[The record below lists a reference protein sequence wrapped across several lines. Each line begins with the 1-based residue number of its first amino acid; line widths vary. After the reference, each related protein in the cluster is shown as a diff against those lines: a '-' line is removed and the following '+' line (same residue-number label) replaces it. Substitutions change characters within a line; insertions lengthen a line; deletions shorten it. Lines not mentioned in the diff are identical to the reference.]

1 MLVRIAVIKIRILV
15 LDMNCDG
22 ELDIVAVC
30 KSGYLKNR
38 DFTDTLCF
46 ISTIRTCK
54 EELSIFSYLL

>member
-30 KSGYLKNR
+30 KSGYLEIK
-38 DFTDTLCF
+38 
-46 ISTIRTCK
+46 
-54 EELSIFSYLL
+54 SYLVTDCIGALLTTLKPHCPFFYL